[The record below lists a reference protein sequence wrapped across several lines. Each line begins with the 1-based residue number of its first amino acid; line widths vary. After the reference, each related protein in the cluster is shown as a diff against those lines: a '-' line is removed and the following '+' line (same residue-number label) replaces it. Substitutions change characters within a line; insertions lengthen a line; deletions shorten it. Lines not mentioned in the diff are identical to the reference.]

1 MRRLL
6 LVCALVV
13 AVVGLAPA
21 TATAAGGYCTGS
33 GVNVVIDFGALGGG
47 VQKGCGHGST
57 AAAAIGSA
65 GFKLGYNPRMG
76 TGFVCTVAGRDG
88 TPKPTDGNCAQT
100 NAYWGLFIAKAGG
113 SWTYANLGAD
123 SQPVSDGQTASFA
136 WQSSTSRRNP
146 GVAPAAKAPAA
157 SPKATPTHKAS
168 GHAAK
173 PAPTKAATAVP
184 SASASPTPTAST
196 HAKPHHRT
204 SAAAAPTASAA
215 ATPSASPDS
224 TADGSMLSQTAART
238 DSGGGLPWWIP
249 AGVVVLLV
257 GGGGVAVWLRRTR
270 GVS

>member
-6 LVCALVV
+6 LACALVV
-13 AVVGLAPA
+13 AVVGLMPA

-33 GVNVVIDFGALGGG
+33 GVNVVVDFGALGGG

-57 AAAAIGSA
+57 AAAAIESA

-76 TGFVCTVAGRDG
+76 AGFVCTVDG
-88 TPKPTDGNCAQT
+88 KPADGNCAQT

-123 SQPVSDGQTASFA
+123 SQPVTDGQTASFA
-136 WQSSTSRRNP
+136 WQSSASRRKP

-157 SPKATPTHKAS
+157 SAKPTPTHETS

-173 PAPTKAATAVP
+173 PAPTKAATAAP
-184 SASASPTPTAST
+184 PASASPTPAAST
-196 HAKPHHRT
+196 RAKPHHRA
-204 SAAAAPTASAA
+204 SAAAAPTASASV
-215 ATPSASPDS
+215 TPSASPDS
-224 TADGSMLSQTAART
+224 TAEGSTLSQTAAKT

-257 GGGGVAVWLRRTR
+257 GGGGTAMWLRRSR